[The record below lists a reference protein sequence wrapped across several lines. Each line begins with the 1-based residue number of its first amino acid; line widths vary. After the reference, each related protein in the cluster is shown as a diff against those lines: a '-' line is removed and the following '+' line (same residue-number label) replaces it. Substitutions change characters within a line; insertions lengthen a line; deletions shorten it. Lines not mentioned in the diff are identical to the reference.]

1 MKIALIND
9 THAGARQES
18 LSFNNYFFEF
28 WDNTFFPYLKANN
41 IKKVVHLGDLVDRRK
56 FINYV
61 ILNSWREKFFNKLVE
76 EKISTDFLVGNH
88 DVPYRNTNSPNAIRE
103 LLHNYQ
109 DTGLFNIYEEAAE
122 VKYDKLP
129 VLLMPWINNGNYES
143 AIDRMRKSK
152 SKVCFGHFEISGF
165 EMDRGSVCES
175 GLKKDLFDKFELVL
189 SGHFHHK
196 STDGSI
202 YYLGSQYE
210 MTWSDYDDPK
220 GFHVFDT
227 GTMELEFVRN
237 PYSMFHKIWYND
249 AEQDLEYW
257 KNQDLSKYTGRYVK
271 VIVTTKNNPFLFDK
285 MIDLLYQKNPQDITV
300 VEDYGLIYE
309 ESSEVLSGAEDTP
322 TILSKYVDGLVF
334 DVTISKD
341 KVKKVMRDLYNEAL
355 TFE

>member
-1 MKIALIND
+1 
-9 THAGARQES
+9 
-18 LSFNNYFFEF
+18 
-28 WDNTFFPYLKANN
+28 
-41 IKKVVHLGDLVDRRK
+41 
-56 FINYV
+56 
-61 ILNSWREKFFNKLVE
+61 
-76 EKISTDFLVGNH
+76 
-88 DVPYRNTNSPNAIRE
+88 
-103 LLHNYQ
+103 
-109 DTGLFNIYEEAAE
+109 
-122 VKYDKLP
+122 
-129 VLLMPWINNGNYES
+129 MPWINNGNYES